1 MNLLRKL
8 LFPFAILYGLIEYA
22 EFFFDT
28 GFKIV
33 LLICLLLLLGILA
46 LVELENTQIE
56 YLIGLLSDQYKV
68 AT

>member
-8 LFPFAILYGLIEYA
+8 LFPLPFYMVWYEYA

-28 GFKIV
+28 EDFKII

-46 LVELENTQIE
+46 FGTGKTQIE
-56 YLIGLLSDQYKV
+56 YLIRCYQINIK
-68 AT
+68 